1 MPRSMMLATRIDFST
16 TPSAACILTVSVRP
30 SSLSVRSN
38 DSSGSAS
45 RPSLGTGIRSTALS
59 NVSRACLSQLNV
71 RSENLRSNT
80 AATSSTDGE
89 VGRLTCFTS
98 SARCNFNSAIS
109 ASFPSVPS
117 LPSLPSL
124 GTGIAFTA
132 ESTISARMGL
142 TSSAVTDLPSFG
154 AGINSA
160 AALAIAPRSEE
171 HTSELQ
177 SRGHLVYLHSFP
189 TRRSS
194 DLRCNFNSAISASF
208 PSVPS
213 LPSLPSL
220 GTGIA
225 FTAESTISARMGL
238 TSSAV
243 TDLPSF
249 GAGINSAAALAI
261 APTSISGAAGA
272 GASDRAFSSSAI
284 RSTSGAVASRTM
296 AAICLPNSTGSIMD
310 GLSRCFQGL
319 EHEKLGLQFPCLVF
333 LWLRRR
339 HRGGLGLGSREWV
352 GLGIAPRQRL
362 KAEVL
367 LLHVY
372 RVTALYRLEVHPA
385 ARLVGRHHALD
396 GLAQHAELAL
406 GVHAP

>member
-124 GTGIAFTA
+124 GTGIAFTQ
-132 ESTISARMGL
+132 EST
-142 TSSAVTDLPSFG
+142 
-154 AGINSA
+154 SA
-160 AALAIAPRSEE
+160 AR
-171 HTSELQ
+171 
-177 SRGHLVYLHSFP
+177 RG
-189 TRRSS
+189 
-194 DLRCNFNSAISASF
+194 
-208 PSVPS
+208 
-213 LPSLPSL
+213 LP
-220 GTGIA
+220 
-225 FTAESTISARMGL
+225 
-238 TSSAV
+238 SSAV